1 MRNCEWVFLLSF
13 IITQLYIY
21 ENGGNSQKEL
31 LLESEEKKMIKQRIS
46 SDPIIMNAFQ
56 YTNDKHDSYVIDM
69 DAFSSSTNAVAAAAA
84 SPNSRTTR
92 SLSRKGSQRGV
103 ERKVNGNATTLH
115 DKDNV
120 PATSSPRVHAGGIVG
135 GSCSTPEKG
144 AVVSTDHSMNPHIHH
159 QITIMSGTTTTNTTT
174 NGAEN
179 KCIIRR
185 NSFRRVSSWG
195 MDPKRVLLF
204 FATLSS
210 MGTMLLIYFTLT
222 ISNQNA
228 DDEYYVGNLK
238 H

>member
-1 MRNCEWVFLLSF
+1 MAEIPKL
-13 IITQLYIY
+13 
-21 ENGGNSQKEL
+21 KDL
-31 LLESEEKKMIKQRIS
+31 LLESEEKKKIKQRIS
-46 SDPIIMNAFQ
+46 SEPIMMKQ
-56 YTNDKHDSYVIDM
+56 DSYVIDM
-69 DAFSSSTNAVAAAAA
+69 DVFSSPTTIAQ
-84 SPNSRTTR
+84 SPNSRTILQR
-92 SLSRKGSQRGV
+92 SLSRK
-103 ERKVNGNATTLH
+103 VNGNGTTLH

-120 PATSSPRVHAGGIVG
+120 PTTFSPRG
-135 GSCSTPEKG
+135 GSCSTAEKG
-144 AVVSTDHSMNPHIHH
+144 GVVSTDHSMNPHIHH
-159 QITIMSGTTTTNTTT
+159 QITIMSGTTTTTT
-174 NGAEN
+174 ASEN